1 LATAL
6 RAAPE
11 PPTWGTKD
19 GDNDMLPDV
28 EDEQTEYSDEIPN
41 EFDAENDEDAL
52 KEIDANL
59 ELEEYVEEL
68 SETGESEE
76 ITESNEFKL
85 PMFKYNLNDGNTEG
99 LSGMKPYTLHLYM
112 TNRFLCFGTMK
123 REFNITYIK
132 KAIYNGLEKCNL

>member
-1 LATAL
+1 MKSLFQFFLILLIGNCFTSCAGTS
-6 RAAPE
+6 
-11 PPTWGTKD
+11 TWGTKD

-99 LSGMKPYTLHLYM
+99 LSGIETLYATSLYDKSIFM
-112 TNRFLCFGTMK
+112 LWNNEKG
-123 REFNITYIK
+123 IQ
-132 KAIYNGLEKCNL
+132 YNLYK